1 MTLTTTLLVTAAL
14 TFLLAG
20 FVKGVIGLGLPTVA
34 VGLLALVMTPAQA
47 AAVLI
52 VPSLVTNVWQLVTG
66 PDFLQ
71 LARRLWPMMLGIVVG
86 TFPGTWLLAGPD
98 AALAGAGLG
107 AALVIYGVSGLM
119 GLRLPSPGTA
129 EPWLGPLVGV
139 VTGAITGATGVF
151 VIPAVPYLQA
161 LELEKDELIQALGL
175 SFTVS
180 TIALAASLARVGA
193 FHLGEAVLS
202 LLALLPAIAGMLLGQ
217 WLRDRIAVRT
227 FRICFF
233 AGLVALGAH
242 AVLRP
247 LL

>member
-20 FVKGVIGLGLPTVA
+20 FVKGVIGPGLPTVA
-34 VGLLALVMTPAQA
+34 MGLLALVMTPAQA

-107 AALVIYGVSGLM
+107 AALVVYGVSGLM
-119 GLRLPSPGTA
+119 GLRLPAPGKA
-129 EPWLGPLVGV
+129 EPWLGPLVGI

-180 TIALAASLARVGA
+180 TIALAASLARVGT
-193 FHLGEAVLS
+193 FHLGEAGLS